1 MYNFHNFSLTPEQDL
16 VVNIT
21 IFAVLIYSII
31 KGERKLS
38 DTSPLVTLL
47 LITFFC
53 IAGRVLLQSLPN
65 VQPVTVT
72 VILVGIYYCLLYTSD
87 AADE

>member
-47 LITFFC
+47 LITFFAFLGGFC
-53 IAGRVLLQSLPN
+53 SNPFQMFSPSQSL
-65 VQPVTVT
+65 
-72 VILVGIYYCLLYTSD
+72 
-87 AADE
+87 